1 MAVAATVV
9 VMVATAAA
17 GTAAAGELAAGT
29 AAVGAVAVGA
39 VATDASGTVGGGAM
53 ASAIAGVGRPSATF
67 GSAATDPA
75 EQVRRRGACSS
86 RLLTQGNG
94 RLRAAVCLDTGEGT
108 AAIKSGEPAYLP
120 NFWRCESTRPVP
132 A

>member
-9 VMVATAAA
+9 VMVATTAAA

-29 AAVGAVAVGA
+29 AAVGAVA
-39 VATDASGTVGGGAM
+39 TDASGAVGGGAM

>member
-9 VMVATAAA
+9 VMVATTAAA

-29 AAVGAVAVGA
+29 AAVGA

-120 NFWRCESTRPVP
+120 NFWRFESTRPVP

>member
-9 VMVATAAA
+9 VMVATTAAA

-29 AAVGAVAVGA
+29 AAVGA

>member
-9 VMVATAAA
+9 A

-29 AAVGAVAVGA
+29 AAVGAGA
-39 VATDASGTVGGGAM
+39 MDASGAVGGGAM

-75 EQVRRRGACSS
+75 EQYRRRGACSS

-108 AAIKSGEPAYLP
+108 AAIKSGRPACLP
-120 NFWRCESTRPVP
+120 NF
-132 A
+132 